1 MADHLNLKGFH
12 HATLTVTDLKR
23 STEFYTGILGLNL
36 LAELTPT
43 RYLVGNDSVVFAI
56 SEPPDPEMAPA
67 EDRFNE
73 NRVGLD
79 HLSFAVESMAEMERS
94 KRILTEAGVYC
105 GEVKE
110 LSSLGFAVLA
120 FRDPD
125 NIQLELSAPLG

>member
-1 MADHLNLKGFH
+1 MSSQLALKGFH
-12 HATLTVTDLKR
+12 HATLTVTDINR
-23 STEFYTGILGLNL
+23 SSEFYTGLLGLNL
-36 LAELTPT
+36 LAELSPT
-43 RYLVGNDSVVFAI
+43 RYIVGNEHLVLAI
-56 SEPPDPEMAPA
+56 SEPPDPAQAPD

-79 HLSFAVESMAEMERS
+79 HMSFAVESRQEMERA
-94 KRILTEAGVYC
+94 RTLLTEAGVYC

-110 LSSLGFAVLA
+110 LRGLGIAVMA